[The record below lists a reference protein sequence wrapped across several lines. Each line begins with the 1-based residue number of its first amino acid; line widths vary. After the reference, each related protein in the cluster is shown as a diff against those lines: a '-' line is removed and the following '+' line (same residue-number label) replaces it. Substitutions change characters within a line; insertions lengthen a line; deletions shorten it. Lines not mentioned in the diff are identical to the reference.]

1 MAIPDIK
8 KKLETL
14 NKKQAKAI
22 MLKQQLTEQLNF
34 FLDKKLG
41 GDAGDAGVDIEISK
55 IKDKMNIVA
64 RDILKNH
71 KQKFIYEYLLE
82 KHKLNI
88 LLKELDSI
96 TSHKSHYHLY
106 KETQALKSKLDTIG
120 LICSSYKHDIE
131 NFY

>member
-8 KKLETL
+8 KQLETL
-14 NKKQAKAI
+14 DKKQAKAI
-22 MLKQQLTEQLNF
+22 LLKQQLTEKLK
-34 FLDKKLG
+34 FLKDRALG
-41 GDAGDAGVDIEISK
+41 GDAGVDIEISK
-55 IKDKMNIVA
+55 IKDHMNLLA
-64 RDILKNH
+64 RDIVKNH

-82 KHKLNI
+82 KQKLNV

-96 TSHKSHYHLY
+96 TSHKNHYQLY
-106 KETQALKSKLDTIG
+106 KETQALKTKLDTIG